1 MRDVFN
7 KLIRRVLALTIRCPK
22 KPKTKGDIL
31 RYALYVYLK
40 GGYDGLCF
48 AIGDATEHYHYK
60 HDLPQYIL
68 FKVPQIF
75 PLFRK
80 DIAIRLFNGRD
91 DSYWWPIEDWKNRYR
106 YMRWLI
112 REYNNVKL

>member
-31 RYALYVYLK
+31 RYSLK
-40 GGYDGLCF
+40 SYIKNPKTGLCAKIKLSLSDYA
-48 AIGDATEHYHYK
+48 AIVCINYSDISTC
-60 HDLPQYIL
+60 
-68 FKVPQIF
+68 F

-80 DIAIRLFNGRD
+80 DIAIQHFNGRNGI
-91 DSYWWPIEDWKNRYR
+91 YWWPIKDWKSRYR

>member
-31 RYALYVYLK
+31 RYVLKHYLK
-40 GGYDGLCF
+40 YGEYGLCYEIRN
-48 AIGDATEHYHYK
+48 ALVHYEIIDCLIDPVYYRLHKY
-60 HDLPQYIL
+60 
-68 FKVPQIF
+68 F

-80 DIAIRLFNGRD
+80 DIATRLFNGGGYL
-91 DSYWWPIEDWKNRYR
+91 YWWPIEDWKNRYR

-112 REYNNVKL
+112 REYDNEGL